1 MTAVDTT
8 TERDVGLR
16 ADLARAAQLLARV
29 TLVGAL
35 SGVLAVGV
43 LARLVMAL
51 LAFLNADAAGVTSD
65 DGFTIGQFTL
75 YGSLQLA
82 ASGLQLGVIGVFFY
96 LALRWLMIGPEWFRL
111 LSISL
116 GPAVVIGAIIVH
128 TDGVDFRV
136 LDPAWLAAV
145 LFVLVP
151 GAYCAMLHVFSERA
165 LRSDRDLPGPLLFL
179 GLLPWVPLL
188 PLTLL
193 LLGGFLA
200 ARRVRGGSGA
210 AWLARG
216 VLAALFVFC
225 VVDLARDIEILT

>member
-16 ADLARAAQLLARV
+16 ADLERAAQVLAKV
-29 TLVGAL
+29 TLAGAV
-35 SGVLAVGV
+35 SGVLAVGL
-43 LARLVMAL
+43 LARIAMAL
-51 LAFLNADAAGVTSD
+51 LALLNADAAGVTSD

-75 YGSLQLA
+75 FGSLQLA
-82 ASGLQLGVIGVFFY
+82 ASGLQLGVIGAFCY
-96 LALRWLMIGPEWFRL
+96 LAVRRLMVGPKWFRL

-116 GPAVVIGAIIVH
+116 GPAVVIGAILVH
-128 TDGVDFRV
+128 ADGVDFRV

-145 LFVLVP
+145 LFILVP
-151 GAYCAMLHVFSERA
+151 GAYCAMLHVLSERA
-165 LRSDRDLPGPLLFL
+165 LRSDRDLPRPLLVL

-200 ARRVRGGSGA
+200 ARLVRGGSGA

-216 VLAALFVFC
+216 VLAAVFVFS
-225 VVDLARDIEILT
+225 VVDLAKDIEILT

>member
-16 ADLARAAQLLARV
+16 ADLARAAEVLAKV

-43 LARLVMAL
+43 LARFAMAL
-51 LAFLNADAAGVTSD
+51 LAFLNAHAAGVTSD

-82 ASGLQLGVIGVFFY
+82 ASGLQFGIIGAFFY
-96 LALRWLMIGPEWFRL
+96 LALRGLMVGPDWFRL

-116 GPAVVIGAIIVH
+116 GPAVVIGAIVVH
-128 TDGVDFRV
+128 TEGVDFRV
-136 LDPAWLAAV
+136 LDPVWLAAG

-151 GAYCAMLHVFSERA
+151 GAYCAMLHVFSERV
-165 LRSDRDLPGPLLFL
+165 LRPGRDLPRTLLVL
-179 GLLPWVPLL
+179 GLLPWVLLL

-200 ARRVRGGSGA
+200 ARLVRGASGA

-216 VLAALFVFC
+216 VLAALFVFS
-225 VVDLARDIEILT
+225 VVDLAGDIETLT